1 MVLNFLLGKNTKKTL
16 TLKLNTTQD
25 SPKPYLEILAK
36 LELNYKMFSV
46 LSLKLKNEKF
56 WLKF

>member
-56 WLKF
+56 